1 MEVTFS
7 IKASENGVSEA
18 FKGTNG
24 IDKVCLRNYND
35 IADFLFCEP
44 IGLIDI

>member
-1 MEVTFS
+1 MKHS
-7 IKASENGVSEA
+7 KAQI
-18 FKGTNG
+18 G